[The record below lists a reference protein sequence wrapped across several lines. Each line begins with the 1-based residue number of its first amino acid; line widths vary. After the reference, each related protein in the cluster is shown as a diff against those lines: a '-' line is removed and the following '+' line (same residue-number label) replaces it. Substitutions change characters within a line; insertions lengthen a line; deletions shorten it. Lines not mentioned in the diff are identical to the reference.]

1 MSSTSLRARAA
12 QEWPRVVVGLVSA
25 IRVLNLYFVVN
36 YPVSLPPGERL
47 PDDPEA
53 RWLSENFS
61 TVFHVVMFIL
71 CAPIALSGLYA
82 AIMKSLRAAKI
93 NMFYSAFAMI
103 LPAIQILAT
112 GNTGFPELMGGTTDP
127 SDPKTLHLWFFYYAL
142 VTGYAW
148 SSLVLIRDCRGQPRS
163 AYGFLKRYE
172 QLEVSDPEAPKS
184 EHSEPEVEKLDK

>member
-1 MSSTSLRARAA
+1 MSFTSLRARAA

-25 IRVLNLYFVVN
+25 RRVLKLYFLMN
-36 YPVSLPPGERL
+36 QPVPLPLGERN
-47 PDDPEA
+47 PDDPDA
-53 RWLSENFS
+53 RWLSENFA
-61 TVFHVVMFIL
+61 TVFHVVLFIL
-71 CAPIALSGLYA
+71 MAPIVLSGLYA
-82 AIMKSLRAAKI
+82 AIMKSLRAAKT
-93 NMFYSAFAMI
+93 NMFYSALAMI

-112 GNTGFPELMGGTTDP
+112 GNTGFPELEGTTDP
-127 SDPKTLHLWFFYYAL
+127 SDPETLHLWLFYYAL
-142 VTGYAW
+142 VTGYFW